1 MIYLT
6 RTLKALLF
14 GVYFPFCLVI
24 FFGFD
29 LFLAHAVYYIATG
42 DLYCEY
48 YYPLSWAVVEWLF
61 TGRFEW
67 KNE

>member
-1 MIYLT
+1 MNYLT

-14 GVYFPFCLVI
+14 LVYSPFCLVI
-24 FFGFD
+24 FLGFD
-29 LFLAHAVYYIATG
+29 LFLAHAVYYITTG
-42 DLYCEY
+42 KMYSEY
-48 YYPLSWAVVEWLF
+48 YYPLSWAIAEWHF